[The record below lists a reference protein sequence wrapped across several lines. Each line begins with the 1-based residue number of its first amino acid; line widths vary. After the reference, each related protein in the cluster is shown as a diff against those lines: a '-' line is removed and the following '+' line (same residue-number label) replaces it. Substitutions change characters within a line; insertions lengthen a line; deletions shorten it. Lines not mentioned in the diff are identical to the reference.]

1 MNGSIYETKLRELL
15 ESAGI
20 IVNGTNPWD
29 IRVLDRRFYKRV
41 ITESHLGIGESYMD
55 GWWECDAL
63 DEFFYRILRA
73 RLDHKVSQTT
83 RILSNLAGLMVNLQR
98 PSRAFQVGETH
109 YNVGNELYEAMLD
122 RHMLYSCAYWKD
134 AQDLDSAQENKL
146 RLIFNKLRLEP
157 GMHVLDIGCGWGGAA
172 RFAAEH
178 YGVSVSG
185 VTVSS
190 EQ

>member
-83 RILSNLAGLMVNLQR
+83 RILSNLAGLIVNLQR

-134 AQDLDSAQENKL
+134 AQDLDTA
-146 RLIFNKLRLEP
+146 
-157 GMHVLDIGCGWGGAA
+157 
-172 RFAAEH
+172 
-178 YGVSVSG
+178 
-185 VTVSS
+185 
-190 EQ
+190 